1 MTPIAPDDSL
11 RELDADL
18 RRAWVHYGERVRELH
33 GSEYERVEPESWEE
47 LQGEL
52 ARVAERRHELAAS
65 DEDGSTGT
73 GPRSDA
79 GPTDRGRNWPR
90 P

>member
-18 RRAWVHYGERVRELH
+18 RRAWVHYGERLRELH

-52 ARVAERRHELAAS
+52 ARVAERRDELDAPGGGAS
-65 DEDGSTGT
+65 PGP
-73 GPRSDA
+73 GPRPGT
-79 GPTDRGRNWPR
+79 GPTDRSRTRPR
-90 P
+90 H